1 MSYTRERVV
10 QQTSILDLV
19 FTNEVNMVNDIEIRN
34 PLGKSDHAV
43 LLFDYTC
50 YATSCSTKESYFY
63 AKGDYEAM
71 RAEIQSYK

>member
-1 MSYTRERVV
+1 
-10 QQTSILDLV
+10 
-19 FTNEVNMVNDIEIRN
+19 MVNDIEIRN

-43 LLFDYTC
+43 LLFDYIC
-50 YATSCSTKESYFY
+50 YATSCSTKESYLY